1 MTTGATGGA
10 AVAEG
15 PAPPGGSID
24 RPPRRRCILRRLR
37 GPYGTRVRIWLLTC
51 LCLASVGALFSVTSV
66 AISQAREGFQVIG
79 HGAGPKVAAT
89 ADLYFALSDMDAQ
102 VANILLM
109 GDEHALGSGREASVR
124 RYEQRRDDANAALL
138 HAAQL
143 AEGDAAEQ
151 RTVREVLNGMGDYEQ
166 LVAEARLL
174 NDEAGTGPGEPAAS
188 VVDRYRQATDLMR
201 LELLPKAYNLTLES
215 GATVRGAYEER
226 RSDIRLGPVWVAVSG
241 TLAVVSLIALQLF
254 LRARFRR
261 SYNPALAAATAGV
274 LALVGLA
281 TGMLQNQAEQL
292 RTAKEDGLDS
302 VIALSRA
309 QAISTGMNADQSR
322 WLLDP
327 ERADTYAQS
336 YFEDAQ
342 TVLYVEGP
350 GGVVPGDLDAY
361 DAEVGSLVADRAGYR
376 GRVLGFLGDELD
388 ETRLDGQVEA
398 QHEVLRAYDGFLRAD
413 REMRAIA
420 ADGRRREAVD
430 AHMGGAGSVQD
441 AFDRYEETLINL
453 TSLHRATFD
462 DAVNAGDR
470 GVAGWEA
477 LLPASTLAFGVLI
490 LAGVR
495 PRLAEYR

>member
-1 MTTGATGGA
+1 MISGATGGP
-10 AVAEG
+10 AVADV
-15 PAPPGGSID
+15 PAPPGGRIARSF
-24 RPPRRRCILRRLR
+24 RRRRILRRLR
-37 GPYGTRVRIWLLTC
+37 GPYGTRVRIWLLTA
-51 LCLASVGALFSVTSV
+51 LCLASVGALFTVTTV

-109 GDEHALGSGREASVR
+109 GDEHTLGEGRDASVR
-124 RYEQRRDDANAALL
+124 RYELRRDEANSALL

-143 AEGDAAEQ
+143 AGGDPAEQ

-174 NDEAGTGPGEPAAS
+174 NDEAGSGPGQPTAG
-188 VVDRYRQATDLMR
+188 VVDTYRQATDLMR

-215 GATVRGAYEER
+215 GATVRTTYEER
-226 RSDIRLGPVWVAVSG
+226 RSDIRLGPLWVAISG
-241 TLAVVSLIALQLF
+241 TVAVGSLVALQLF

-261 SYNPALAAATAGV
+261 RYNPALAAATVGV

-302 VIALSRA
+302 VIALSSA

-336 YFEDAQ
+336 FFEDAQ

-350 GGVVPGDLDAY
+350 GGVVPGDLLAY
-361 DAEVGSLVADRAGYR
+361 DSEVGALVADRSGYR
-376 GRVLGFLGDELD
+376 GRILGFLGDELD
-388 ETRLDGQVEA
+388 NTRLDGQAEA
-398 QHEVLRAYDGFLRAD
+398 QGEVLRAYDGFLRAD

-420 ADGRRREAVD
+420 GDGRRRAAVS
-430 AHMGGAGSVQD
+430 AHMGGTGSVED
-441 AFDRYEETLINL
+441 AFDRYEESLINL

-462 DAVNAGDR
+462 NAVNAGDR
-470 GVAGWEA
+470 GRAGWDV
-477 LLPASTLAFGVLI
+477 LLPASTLAFAVLI